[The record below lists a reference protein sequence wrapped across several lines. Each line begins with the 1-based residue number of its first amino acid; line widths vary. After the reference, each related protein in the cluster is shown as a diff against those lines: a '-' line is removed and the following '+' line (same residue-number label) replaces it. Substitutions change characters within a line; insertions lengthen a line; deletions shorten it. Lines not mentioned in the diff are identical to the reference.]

1 MDQPTL
7 LFIPG
12 AWHAAD
18 GFEDVR
24 ASLASRKIKN
34 PTIALLLPS
43 IGAEPPKKG
52 LADDTLHV
60 HNEIEKL
67 VEQGKKVVVIA
78 HSSGGMVGAGAVK
91 GLSCS
96 ERKQEEKKGGVIMLV
111 YMAAFVS
118 LKGGSL
124 LGMLGGKYF
133 TMDESTG
140 MLDSQYRL
148 GELERV

>member
-43 IGAEPPKKG
+43 I
-52 LADDTLHV
+52 
-60 HNEIEKL
+60 EKL

-91 GLSCS
+91 GHSCS

>member
-1 MDQPTL
+1 ML
-7 LFIPG
+7 
-12 AWHAAD
+12 
-18 GFEDVR
+18 
-24 ASLASRKIKN
+24 SLQ
-34 PTIALLLPS
+34 
-43 IGAEPPKKG
+43 KKG

-91 GLSCS
+91 GHSCS